1 MKPQNKPIRV
11 PIMPKASYYIL
22 SDSDEDS
29 RMRFACRLCEKIL
42 AQQLSVFILTH
53 SESSAKRLDQL
64 LWSFRPDSF
73 VPHQLLGQMP
83 AAPIEIGHGDQ
94 LPSHRQVFLNLA
106 GELPDSALTF
116 ERLVEVVIQ
125 QEEILAATRS
135 NFQRCKSAGYEMQ
148 TQKTPAS
155 R

>member
-1 MKPQNKPIRV
+1 
-11 PIMPKASYYIL
+11 MPKASYYIL

-42 AQQLSVFILTH
+42 AQKLSVFILTH
-53 SESSAKRLDQL
+53 NESSAKRLDQL

-73 VPHQLLGQMP
+73 IPHQLLGQTP

-106 GELPDSALTF
+106 GELPANALTF
-116 ERLVEVVIQ
+116 ERLVEIVIQ
-125 QEEILAATRS
+125 QEDVLAVTRS
-135 NFQRCKSAGYEMQ
+135 NFQRCKSAGFEMQ
-148 TQKTPAS
+148 TQKTSVS